1 MNLVNLVNPV
11 RLHRKVGFFLS
22 FLLALLVPTICSAQE
37 REKIL
42 SPHVFK
48 SAQGEALPYRL
59 FIPQN
64 YDRKK
69 KYPLVVYLHGGGGV
83 GDDNLKQIQGG
94 NGYLIDFF
102 TQAESQKQYPAFVV
116 APQSA
121 GDGWIE
127 RPFLKP
133 SAARQLRLVV
143 DLIDDLRRSYSIDD
157 SRLYVAGQSL
167 GGFGTFAIVAEF
179 PKLFAAGV
187 PLCGG
192 ADESKVLSIIKTPLW
207 VFHGEKDAA
216 VPVDFSRR
224 IVAAIKKAGGNVK
237 YTEYPG
243 AGHNIWLKVVKE
255 PELLSWLYAQHR

>member
-1 MNLVNLVNPV
+1 MPK
-11 RLHRKVGFFLS
+11 RKFYLP
-22 FLLALLVPTICSAQE
+22 FLLVLLAPTISWGQE

-48 SAQGEALPYRL
+48 NAKGETLPYRL
-59 FIPQN
+59 FVPQN
-64 YDRKK
+64 YDPKK

-102 TQAESQKQYPAFVV
+102 TQAESQTQHPAFVV
-116 APQSA
+116 APQST

-127 RPFLKP
+127 RALSKP
-133 SAARQLRLVV
+133 APARQLRLVV
-143 DLIDDLRRSYSIDD
+143 DLIGDLQRSYSIDGR
-157 SRLYVAGQSL
+157 RLYVAGQSL

-207 VFHGEKDAA
+207 VFHGEKDEA
-216 VPVDFSRR
+216 VAVDWSRR
-224 IVAAIKKAGGNVK
+224 IVAAIKKAGGSVK

-243 AGHNIWLKVVKE
+243 AGHNIWAKVVKE
-255 PELLSWLYAQHR
+255 PELLSWLFAQRK

>member
-1 MNLVNLVNPV
+1 MLPTKLY
-11 RLHRKVGFFLS
+11 LIFI
-22 FLLALLVPTICSAQE
+22 LAMLVPGISWAQE
-37 REKIL
+37 RQRVL

-48 SAQGEALPYRL
+48 SAQGETLPYRL
-59 FIPQN
+59 FIPQD
-64 YDRKK
+64 YDPKK

-102 TQAESQKQYPAFVV
+102 TQAGSKTPYPAFVV
-116 APQSA
+116 APQSV

-127 RPFLKP
+127 RALSKP
-133 SAARQLRLVV
+133 APTRQLRLVV
-143 DLIDDLRRSYSIDD
+143 DLIGDLQRSYSIDG

-207 VFHGEKDAA
+207 VFHGEKDEA
-216 VPVDFSRR
+216 VPVDWSRR
-224 IVAAIKKAGGNVK
+224 IVAAIKKSGGNVK

-243 AGHNIWLKVVKE
+243 EGHNIWLKVVKG
-255 PELLSWLYAQHR
+255 PELLSWLFAQHR

>member
-1 MNLVNLVNPV
+1 M
-11 RLHRKVGFFLS
+11 RKFNRCVIS
-22 FLLALLVPTICSAQE
+22 AIALLLPTMSLAQE

-42 SPHVFK
+42 SPHTFRNT
-48 SAQGEALPYRL
+48 QGETLPYRL
-59 FIPQN
+59 FVPPN

-83 GDDNLKQIQGG
+83 GDDNLKQINGG
-94 NGYLIDFF
+94 NAYLIDFF
-102 TQAESQKQYPAFVV
+102 TQAESQTRYPAFVV

-127 RPFLKP
+127 RRIAQPAP
-133 SAARQLRLVV
+133 TRQLRLVV
-143 DLIDDLRRSYSIDD
+143 DLIGDLKRSYSIDGKL
-157 SRLYVAGQSL
+157 LYVAGQSL

-192 ADESKVLSIIKTPLW
+192 ADELKVLSIIKTPLW
-207 VFHGEKDAA
+207 VFHGEKDET
-216 VPVDFSRR
+216 VRVDWSRG
-224 IVAAIKKAGGNVK
+224 IVAAIKKAGGSVK
-237 YTEYPG
+237 YTEYSG

-255 PELLSWLYAQHR
+255 PELLSWLFTQHK

>member
-1 MNLVNLVNPV
+1 MTKTKFYLP
-11 RLHRKVGFFLS
+11 
-22 FLLALLVPTICSAQE
+22 FLLVLLVPAISWAQE

-42 SPHVFK
+42 SPHTFRNAK
-48 SAQGEALPYRL
+48 SETLPYRL
-59 FIPQN
+59 FVPQN
-64 YDRKK
+64 YDRTKR
-69 KYPLVVYLHGGGGV
+69 YPLVVYLHGGGGV

-102 TQAESQKQYPAFVV
+102 TQGESQTRYPAFVV
-116 APQSA
+116 APQSN

-127 RPFLKP
+127 
-133 SAARQLRLVV
+133 SALTHPNPTRQLKLVAELIV
-143 DLIDDLRRSYSIDD
+143 DLQRSYSIDPG
-157 SRLYVAGQSL
+157 RLYVAGQSL

-179 PKLFAAGV
+179 PQLFAAGV

-207 VFHGEKDAA
+207 VFHGEKDEA

-224 IVAAIKKAGGNVK
+224 IVAAIRKAKGRVK

-243 AGHNIWLKVVKE
+243 EGHNIWLKVVKD
-255 PELLSWLYAQHR
+255 PELLSWLFAQHK

>member
-1 MNLVNLVNPV
+1 MLPTFKLY
-11 RLHRKVGFFLS
+11 LIIIF
-22 FLLALLVPTICSAQE
+22 AMLVPGAGLAQE
-37 REKIL
+37 RGKIL
-42 SPHVFK
+42 SPYIFK
-48 SAQGEALPYRL
+48 NAKGETLPYRL
-59 FIPQN
+59 FVPQN

-102 TQAESQKQYPAFVV
+102 TRAESQTHYPAFVV

-127 RPFLKP
+127 RALSKP
-133 SAARQLRLVV
+133 APTRQLRMVV
-143 DLIDDLRRSYSIDD
+143 DLISDLQRSYSIDG

-192 ADESKVLSIIKTPLW
+192 ADESKVLSIINTPLW
-207 VFHGEKDAA
+207 VFHGEKDEVVA
-216 VPVDFSRR
+216 VDWSRR
-224 IVAAIKKAGGNVK
+224 IVAAIGKAGGNVK

-243 AGHNIWLKVVKE
+243 EGHNIWLRVVKE

>member
-1 MNLVNLVNPV
+1 M
-11 RLHRKVGFFLS
+11 RKSGFFLP
-22 FLLALLVPTICSAQE
+22 FLLALLVPTFSWAQE

-48 SAQGEALPYRL
+48 NSKSETLPYRL
-59 FIPQN
+59 FVPQN

-69 KYPLVVYLHGGGGV
+69 KYPLVVYLHGSGGV

-102 TQAESQKQYPAFVV
+102 TQAASQTHYPAFVV

-127 RPFLKP
+127 RDFSQPAP
-133 SAARQLRLVV
+133 TRQLQLVV
-143 DLIDDLRRSYSIDD
+143 DLIGDLQRSYSIDG
-157 SRLYVAGQSL
+157 RRMYVAGQSL
-167 GGFGTFAIVAEF
+167 GGFGTFAIVSEF
-179 PKLFAAGV
+179 PQLFAAGV

-192 ADESKVLSIIKTPLW
+192 SDESKVLSIIKTPLW
-207 VFHGEKDAA
+207 VFHGEKDEA

-224 IVAAIKKAGGNVK
+224 IVAAIKKAKGRVK

-243 AGHNIWLKVVKE
+243 EGHNIWLKVVKE
-255 PELLSWLYAQHR
+255 PELLSWLFAQHR